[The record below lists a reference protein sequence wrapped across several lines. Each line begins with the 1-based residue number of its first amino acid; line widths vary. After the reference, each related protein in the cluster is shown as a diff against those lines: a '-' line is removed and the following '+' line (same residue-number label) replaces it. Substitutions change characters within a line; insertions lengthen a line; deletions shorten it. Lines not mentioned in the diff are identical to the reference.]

1 MRGKG
6 IKDLNTSITGDQL
19 IHVNIW
25 TPKKLTSEEEKLL
38 IQLKKSK
45 NFKPNPGKT
54 EKGFF
59 DRVRDFM
66 S

>member
-1 MRGKG
+1 MNK
-6 IKDLNTSITGDQL
+6 IPM
-19 IHVNIW
+19 
-25 TPKKLTSEEEKLL
+25 TPEGYLKLQVELKKLTSEEEKLL

>member
-1 MRGKG
+1 ME
-6 IKDLNTSITGDQL
+6 TSVKQ
-19 IHVNIW
+19 
-25 TPKKLTSEEEKLL
+25 KLTSEEEKLL

>member
-1 MRGKG
+1 MPRYRTVNGKK
-6 IKDLNTSITGDQL
+6 IQFTA
-19 IHVNIW
+19 
-25 TPKKLTSEEEKLL
+25 EEEKLL
-38 IQLKKSK
+38 TQLKKSK